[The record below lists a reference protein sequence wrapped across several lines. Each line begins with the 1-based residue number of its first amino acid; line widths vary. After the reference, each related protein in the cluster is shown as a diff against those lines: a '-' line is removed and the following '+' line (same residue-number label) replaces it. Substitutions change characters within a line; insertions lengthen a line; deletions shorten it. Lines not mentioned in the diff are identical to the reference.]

1 MEVSGAILA
10 LRDFVG
16 LKWMTVAVTVLLTRK
31 DWLSLKTNNWGKCFI
46 LLVTVLLIQE
56 EW

>member
-46 LLVTVLLIQE
+46 LLVTVLFIQE